1 MPSRR
6 DYLAGLSLIWISGVA
21 GCTALSDSEPLS
33 QVELDNNTD
42 EDIETLVEVTDE
54 ADETIF
60 RQSFMIEAGDQEED
74 TEWFDGEPA
83 RISVVVDDAEP
94 LTAEWP
100 SQITEVRAGERPE
113 RLGESLCVQGGDSVT
128 GVFVRISS
136 TELVRLEP
144 TCGDPQ

>member
-1 MPSRR
+1 MSSRR

-21 GCTALSDSEPLS
+21 GCTTWSDSEPLN
-33 QVELDNNTD
+33 QVELDNDTG
-42 EDIETLVEVTDE
+42 EDIETLVDVTNE

-60 RQSFMIEAGDQEED
+60 RQSFMIGAGDQEED

-83 RISVVVDDAEP
+83 RISLVVDDAEP
-94 LTAEWP
+94 LTVEWP
-100 SQITEVRAGERPE
+100 SQITEVRVGEKPE
-113 RLGESLCVQGGDSVT
+113 RLGESLCVRGGDSVT

-136 TELVRLEP
+136 AELVRFEP